1 MTLDKWNKMF
11 DKMNPSKRILLFLLW
26 FIAVALPVSA
36 QVNIWA
42 GTSTSARVMMTSYL
56 APGSQNPAVVVC
68 PGGSYFWHDTQAE
81 GEMVGMWLQSQ
92 GISAFVLRYRTAYV
106 PAFITHFRLFVRGN
120 RYPDPL
126 HDLQRALQYV
136 RSRADSLGVDAS
148 RVGAMGFSAGGHLV
162 MLAAEQLPVW
172 ERPRFVVPV
181 YPVVTMTQPCVHKRS
196 RRGLLGDSRTGN
208 KALRELLSL
217 ENHVPDD
224 CPPVFLVN
232 CKDDPIV
239 DYRNAALLDSALTAH
254 AVPHQY
260 IQYARGG
267 HGFGASPTKGMP
279 ECRAWKERFIQWF
292 RQLKL

>member
-1 MTLDKWNKMF
+1 ML
-11 DKMNPSKRILLFLLW
+11 DKMNLPKRIFLSLFWL
-26 FIAVALPVSA
+26 FATTLPTLA

-42 GTSTSARVMMTSYL
+42 GTNTSARVMMTSYL
-56 APGSQNPAVVVC
+56 ASGDNNPAVVVC

-81 GEMVGMWLQSQ
+81 GEMVGRWLQSQ
-92 GISAFVLRYRTAYV
+92 GISVFVLRYRTGYV
-106 PAFITHFRLFVRGN
+106 PAFITHFRLFLRGN

-126 HDLQRALQYV
+126 NDLQRALQYV

-162 MLAAEQLPVW
+162 MLAAEQLPLSD
-172 ERPRFVVPV
+172 RPRFVVPV
-181 YPVVTMTQPCVHKRS
+181 YPVVTMTKPCVHKRS
-196 RRGLLGDSRTGN
+196 RRGLLGDSRTSN

-217 ENHVPDD
+217 EEHVPDD

-239 DYRNAALLDSALTAH
+239 HYHNAELLDSALIAH

-260 IQYARGG
+260 IQYATGG
-267 HGFGASPTKGMP
+267 HGFGASPTKGTP
-279 ECRAWKERFIQWF
+279 ECRTWKERFIQWF